1 VPQVSARDEVK
12 RARADYERAL
22 QSQHL
27 VN

>member
-1 VPQVSARDEVK
+1 VPQVSPRDEVK

-22 QSQHL
+22 QSQHP